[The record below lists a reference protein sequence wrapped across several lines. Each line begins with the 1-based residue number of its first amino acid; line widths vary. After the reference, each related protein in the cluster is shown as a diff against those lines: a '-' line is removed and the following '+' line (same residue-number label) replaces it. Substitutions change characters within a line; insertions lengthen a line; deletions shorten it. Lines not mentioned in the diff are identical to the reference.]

1 MLTVNEFKQ
10 QLVNFNSPRRLHVAV
25 DASNEDLFY
34 IVGNGG
40 MGTTISVL
48 IEKFGPEITQA
59 VMNMI
64 KNGQL
69 VKAKKTRMLLDQNVI
84 VYYFTILDKV
94 NN

>member
-1 MLTVNEFKQ
+1 MLTVTEFKQ
-10 QLVNFNSPRRLHVAV
+10 RLVNFNNPYHLNIAV

-34 IVGNGG
+34 VIGNGG

-59 VMNMI
+59 VMDML

-69 VKAKKTRMLLDQNVI
+69 VKAEKTRMLLDQNTI
-84 VYYFTILDKV
+84 VYYLE
-94 NN
+94 NNM